1 MTGRPAPAIVIL
13 GNGSLATAR
22 RIQQRY
28 PDAVIHGL
36 AGRVDGADHDYQ
48 EFGATLR
55 ELYQQDTPIIAL
67 CAAGI
72 VIRTLAPLLLEKGAE
87 PPVLAV
93 AEDGSAVVPLLGGL
107 GGVNVLAREIAAAL
121 DVAAAITTSG
131 ELRFGTCLLNP
142 PSGYALGDLE
152 LGKRF
157 VSDLLA
163 GEAVRIEGPAPW
175 LAEAQLP
182 EDRQA
187 RLAIH
192 VGHAERQPNANELLI
207 YPRNVLVAVTARP
220 DLASIVR
227 SALHEANIA
236 LPALA
241 CVLASE
247 SDMANP
253 VLREAALELGVP
265 LRFSARSGTVL
276 EQVRDTLPS
285 LLTSIEVNDS
295 MAIAVAAEP
304 LDPGLIGRPRGR
316 LAVIGLGPGA
326 AELMVPAVKAELAR
340 ANDVLGYETY
350 VRMAGPFRA
359 DQVMHCTDNR
369 EEMQRARH
377 AFELAASG
385 RSVVVVSSGDPGV
398 FAMAAAVLEA
408 LHESADTA
416 WHNVELEM
424 LPGVSASLAT
434 AAQAG
439 ALHFFAVVGAVHDL
453 IGTERPSHAHI
464 GFVAKNVIGPRQFGF
479 HRRHHQLGRT
489 RAQADHCQTATRTA
503 DMLGVQWLVGD
514 GDGNPIA
521 NGQRRQQ
528 LRHGVLGQHADA
540 LCRRGKTQGHAQFK
554 GRFAQG
560 RTGHVAVS
568 GQQAGHRL
576 RGDSGLVQ
584 RLANLRRQVFIPP
597 AAARH
602 QHTTRVDQQ
611 FIGRRFS
618 LGGAHMNAQARVLI
632 LRQPS
637 LGQPR
642 RGPFDAHAFTAQ
654 QVGNKTFAQ
663 LQVRQGIAAGRVQ
676 QAGAKPQFATGGDG
690 RHHAQSGGDF
700 PRQHIDPAQTTEQRH
715 HGAAVFGDGQHR
727 WFGAFFQ

>member
-1 MTGRPAPAIVIL
+1 MGRPAPAIVIL

-28 PDAVIHGL
+28 PDALIHGL
-36 AGRVDGADHDYQ
+36 AGRVEGADRDYQ

-142 PSGYALGDLE
+142 PAGYALGDLE

-163 GEAVRIEGPAPW
+163 GESVRIEGPAPW
-175 LAEAQLP
+175 LDAAQLP
-182 EDRQA
+182 EDQQA

-192 VGHAERQPNANELLI
+192 VGHAEREPSANELLI
-207 YPRNVLVAVTARP
+207 YPRNVLVALTAGTAETLR
-220 DLASIVR
+220 A
-227 SALHEANIA
+227 ALHDANIA
-236 LPALA
+236 LQSLA
-241 CVLASE
+241 CLLADE
-247 SDMANP
+247 REMANP
-253 VLREAALELGVP
+253 ALREAALELGVP
-265 LRFSARSGTVL
+265 LRFSARPGSVL
-276 EQVRDTLPS
+276 ELARSAVPS
-285 LLTSIEVNDS
+285 LLTSIEINDS

-304 LDPGLIGRPRGR
+304 LDPLLLGRPRGR

-326 AELMVPAVKAELAR
+326 AELMVPAVRAELAR
-340 ANDVLGYETY
+340 ANDILGYETY

-377 AFELAASG
+377 AFELAAQG

-408 LHESADTA
+408 LHESSDAN
-416 WHNVELEM
+416 WHNVDLEI

-439 ALHFFAVVGAVHDL
+439 APLGHDFCVMSL
-453 IGTERPSHAHI
+453 SDNLKPWVIIEKRLDLASQADLALAFYNPISRSRPW
-464 GFVAKNVIGPRQFGF
+464 
-479 HRRHHQLGRT
+479 QLGRALEIV
-489 RAQADHCQTATRTA
+489 AQHRTA
-503 DMLGVQWLVGD
+503 ETPV
-514 GDGNPIA
+514 
-521 NGQRRQQ
+521 
-528 LRHGVLGQHADA
+528 VLGRD
-540 LCRRGKTQGHAQFK
+540 
-554 GRFAQG
+554 
-560 RTGHVAVS
+560 
-568 GQQAGHRL
+568 
-576 RGDSGLVQ
+576 
-584 RLANLRRQVFIPP
+584 
-597 AAARH
+597 
-602 QHTTRVDQQ
+602 
-611 FIGRRFS
+611 IGRPGQTLRVTTLGQLTPDQVDMRTMVLIGSSTTCVFPRAE
-618 LGGAHMNAQARVLI
+618 GGAWVYT
-632 LRQPS
+632 
-637 LGQPR
+637 PR
-642 RGPFDAHAFTAQ
+642 WYGD
-654 QVGNKTFAQ
+654 
-663 LQVRQGIAAGRVQ
+663 
-676 QAGAKPQFATGGDG
+676 KPT
-690 RHHAQSGGDF
+690 S
-700 PRQHIDPAQTTEQRH
+700 
-715 HGAAVFGDGQHR
+715 
-727 WFGAFFQ
+727 